1 MWVFWTKGRFWMQ
14 RNALLLKNTCLSV
27 PRGRHMSR
35 SQMLSSFQQHP
46 LSSRV
51 QCCTRGARYATS
63 PQSVGEGGPE
73 GEAPPRGWPALSEPS
88 SHREPLKQNEI
99 SDAKTSHTPARASRP
114 TAAAS
119 AAEPIAVYHLYNL
132 LDVSSSE
139 EPS

>member
-1 MWVFWTKGRFWMQ
+1 MRCYLKTRAYPSLGDGTCPDPKCSPRSSSIPC
-14 RNALLLKNTCLSV
+14 LLVSSAAPGVLATPHLLSQ
-27 PRGRHMSR
+27 SE
-35 SQMLSSFQQHP
+35 
-46 LSSRV
+46 
-51 QCCTRGARYATS
+51 RGAPKARR
-63 PQSVGEGGPE
+63 
-73 GEAPPRGWPALSEPS
+73 PPRGWPALSEPS